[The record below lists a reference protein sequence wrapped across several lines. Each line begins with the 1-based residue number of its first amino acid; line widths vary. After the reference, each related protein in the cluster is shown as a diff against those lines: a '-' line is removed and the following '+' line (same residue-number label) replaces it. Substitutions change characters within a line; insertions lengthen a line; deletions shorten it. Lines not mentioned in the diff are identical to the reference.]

1 MASNVRQRT
10 LTANGTFVE
19 VEDFFRGEMSPDR
32 LQSNRKAKL
41 RDDIAQRLR
50 KVCSDLP
57 ETEFQGLVD
66 EIADRQLKGERRTSD
81 W

>member
-1 MASNVRQRT
+1 VD
-10 LTANGTFVE
+10 
-19 VEDFFRGEMSPDR
+19 VEDYFRGELSPNSA
-32 LQSNRKAKL
+32 QSTRKARI

-50 KVCSDLP
+50 RVCSDLP

-66 EIADRQLKGERRTSD
+66 EIADRQLRGERRNSN

>member
-1 MASNVRQRT
+1 VD
-10 LTANGTFVE
+10 
-19 VEDFFRGEMSPDR
+19 VEDFFRSDLSPNSA
-32 LQSNRKAKL
+32 QSTRKARI

-50 KVCSDLP
+50 RVCSDLP

-66 EIADRQLKGERRTSD
+66 EIADRQLRGERRTSD